1 MRASNHLL
9 STLSIQTECIA
20 NLLCKSQYVIM
31 HLIWNTKCSVLK
43 TRPHWIKILRFL
55 TFIRK
60 GYDTGFFSIQLEALS
75 KVANMPQIEGLFM
88 DPYYKLHYP
97 EGATH
102 MDHFP
107 DELREVVHNHW
118 GTFPPQHPL
127 VVDLF
132 GILFFVLTFASFF
145 GNGLVIYV
153 FLATKSLRTP
163 VSIILWAF
171 ETFIYYLYLSL

>member
-1 MRASNHLL
+1 
-9 STLSIQTECIA
+9 
-20 NLLCKSQYVIM
+20 
-31 HLIWNTKCSVLK
+31 
-43 TRPHWIKILRFL
+43 
-55 TFIRK
+55 
-60 GYDTGFFSIQLEALS
+60 
-75 KVANMPQIEGLFM
+75 MPQIEGLFM

-163 VSIILWAF
+163 VSICFRLLKPLFATYLQIYLQTNMFVVNLALSDCGIMLTQGPLMFINAF
-171 ETFIYYLYLSL
+171 YDNHWMWGPFLCKLYGCTGGIFGNYVYSY

>member
-1 MRASNHLL
+1 M
-9 STLSIQTECIA
+9 
-20 NLLCKSQYVIM
+20 
-31 HLIWNTKCSVLK
+31 LK

-60 GYDTGFFSIQLEALS
+60 GYDTGFFSIQLEALT
-75 KVANMPQIEGLFM
+75 KEANMPQIEGLFM

-163 VSIILWAF
+163 VSITFGLLKPL
-171 ETFIYYLYLSL
+171 FIYYLLFSLDKYVCGELGSFWLWNHANPRSIDVH

>member
-1 MRASNHLL
+1 
-9 STLSIQTECIA
+9 
-20 NLLCKSQYVIM
+20 
-31 HLIWNTKCSVLK
+31 
-43 TRPHWIKILRFL
+43 
-55 TFIRK
+55 
-60 GYDTGFFSIQLEALS
+60 
-75 KVANMPQIEGLFM
+75 MPQIEGLFM

-163 VSIILWAF
+163 VSIHLGF
-171 ETFIYYLYLSL
+171 F